1 MVVPSQFDTDTCS
14 RHKKE
19 APGIKDEGENAF
31 VFPGSSLP
39 VAVLFDWDN
48 TLVDT
53 WKTIFYAVNKTL
65 AAFGL
70 EAWEE
75 DFALSNIQHSGREA
89 FPRLFGDKAK
99 EAQKFFYKVVEE
111 DHLQGLNPMPE
122 AEALLQVLK
131 ERGIPVGVVSNKSS
145 VFLRKEAAHL
155 GWQSY
160 FRVLVGAGDAFRD
173 KPAADPLLL
182 ALRTLK
188 IPASTEV
195 WMVGDAPV
203 DWDCA
208 KAAGCQAIAIGDRF
222 EPSSSVFVSIENC
235 CELKKIFAKM

>member
-1 MVVPSQFDTDTCS
+1 MVVPSQFDTDIYS
-14 RHKKE
+14 RRKE
-19 APGIKDEGENAF
+19 ETSGTKDESEKAF
-31 VFPGSSLP
+31 VFPDPSLP

-70 EAWEE
+70 EVWEE

-89 FPRLFGDKAK
+89 FPRLFGNKAK

-122 AEALLQVLK
+122 AEALLQFLVEK
-131 ERGIPVGVVSNKSS
+131 GIPLGVVSNKSS

-155 GWQSY
+155 GWESY
-160 FRVLVGAGDAFRD
+160 FGVVVGAGDALRD
-173 KPAADPLLL
+173 KPAADPVLL
-182 ALRTLK
+182 ALQILK
-188 IPASTEV
+188 IPASAEV

-208 KAAGCQAIAIGDRF
+208 KAAGCQAIAIGNRF
-222 EPSSSVFVSIENC
+222 EPSPSVFVSIENC